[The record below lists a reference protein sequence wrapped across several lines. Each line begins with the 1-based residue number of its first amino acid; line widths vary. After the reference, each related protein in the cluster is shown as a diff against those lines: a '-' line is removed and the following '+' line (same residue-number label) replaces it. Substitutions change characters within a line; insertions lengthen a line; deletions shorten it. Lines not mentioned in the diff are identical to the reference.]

1 MKLEVS
7 EQVNKF
13 QEFLDKYY
21 QAELLKAISNGQ
33 NFIIIDFKKISEF
46 SPELAEDIIESPE
59 ETLKAGELAI
69 KRVYSDEIS
78 KFNIRLKN
86 LPESQKVMIRDIRSK
101 LIGKLIVIEGLV
113 RQKSD
118 VRPQMVS
125 ARFECPSCGNIIT
138 VLQTSKNFKEPTQC
152 PSCGRKG
159 KFKLLSKDL
168 VDAQGMIIEEMP
180 EQLRGGEQPKRL
192 NVLLK
197 EDLVSPISDR
207 RTNPGSKVQVVGW
220 VREEPII
227 NRNGTKST
235 RFNLI
240 LECNYIEPME
250 ESFYEVNISPEE
262 EEEIKDIASDPKVY
276 DMLIESIAPSIYG
289 YQEIKEALVL
299 QLFGGVRKERPDK
312 VVTRGDIHIL
322 LVGDPGAG
330 KSQLLKRIAS
340 VAPKARYVSGK
351 GVSGAGLTASVVR
364 DEFLGGWS
372 LEAGALVLANDGMV
386 CIDELDKM
394 SQEDRSAMHEAL
406 EQQSVSVAKANIQA
420 TLLAR
425 TTVLAAANPKLG
437 RFDPYQVLAKQ
448 IDLSPTLINRFD
460 LIFTIRDLPDKTRDA
475 NMAKHILNLHKN
487 PEIQEPKISTDLL
500 KKYIAYARQKIKPKL
515 TDSAIDEIEKYYVT
529 MRNSNRS
536 DENSV
541 SVIPI
546 SARQLEA
553 LVRLAEASAKVRL
566 SEKVLRKD
574 AKRAIKLLNYC
585 LAQVGMDEKGRID
598 IDRIT
603 TGIGASQRSKILTV
617 RDIIIKLSDMNNG
630 SAIDKK
636 EVIKAAEE
644 KGIKR
649 PDVEEALE
657 KLKRNGDI
665 FEPERDKYQW
675 IS

>member
-1 MKLEVS
+1 MEVS

-13 QEFLDKYY
+13 QEFFDKYY
-21 QAELLKAISNGQ
+21 QAELLKSISNGK
-33 NFIIIDFKKISEF
+33 NFLVVDFRKITEF
-46 SPELAEDIIESPE
+46 SPELAEELIENPE
-59 ETLKAGELAI
+59 EVLKAGELAI
-69 KRVYSDEIS
+69 RRTFSDEVV
-78 KFNIRLKN
+78 KFNIRLNN
-86 LPESQKVMIRDIRSK
+86 LPNSQKIMIRDIRSK
-101 LIGKLIVIEGLV
+101 LIGKLLVIEGLV

-125 ARFECPSCGNIIT
+125 ARFECPACGNVIL
-138 VLQTSKNFKEPTQC
+138 VLQNSKNFKEPTQC

-159 KFKLLSKDL
+159 KFKLLSKEL

-207 RTNPGSKVQVVGW
+207 KTNPGSKVKVIGW

-227 NRNGTKST
+227 NRNGSKST

-240 LECNYIEPME
+240 MECNYIEPME
-250 ESFYEVNISPEE
+250 ESFYELKITPEE
-262 EEEIKDIASDPKVY
+262 EDEIKDLASDPKIY
-276 DMLIESIAPSIYG
+276 DKLVSSIAPSIYG
-289 YQEIKEALVL
+289 YSEIKEALVL
-299 QLFGGVRKERPDK
+299 QLFGGVRKERPDR

-351 GVSGAGLTASVVR
+351 GASGAGLTASVVR

-437 RFDPYQVLAKQ
+437 RFDPYQPISKQ
-448 IDLSPTLINRFD
+448 IDLSPALISRFD
-460 LIFTIRDLPDKTRDA
+460 LIFPIRDIPDPSRDA

-487 PEIQEPKISTDLL
+487 PEIQEPEISTDLL
-500 KKYIAYARQKIKPKL
+500 KKYIAYAKQKVKPKL
-515 TDSAIDEIEKYYVT
+515 TDSAISEIEKYYVT
-529 MRNSNRS
+529 MRNSVKT
-536 DENSV
+536 EGKE
-541 SVIPI
+541 IQAMPI

-553 LVRLAEASAKVRL
+553 LVRLSEASAKIRL
-566 SEKVLRKD
+566 SDKVLKKD
-574 AKRAIKLLNYC
+574 AKRAIKLLDYC
-585 LAQVGMDEKGRID
+585 LKQVAMDENGQID

-603 TGIGASQRSKILTV
+603 TGISASQRSKI
-617 RDIIIKLSDMNNG
+617 IIIKEIINKLAEKSDEKT
-630 SAIDKK
+630 AKK
-636 EVIKAAEE
+636 EDIIELAKQ

-649 PDVEEALE
+649 DEVEEALE
-657 KLKRNGDI
+657 KLRRNGDI
-665 FEPERDKYQW
+665 FEPRRNIYQV
-675 IS
+675 I